1 MEIKEEK
8 KKSARGGSRIGAG
21 RKPRADAEKLVQRP
35 IRLYPNEWEQLEKLG
50 SALNLSA
57 LQAAAEILRRHLQRR

>member
-1 MEIKEEK
+1 MENKD
-8 KKSARGGSRIGAG
+8 KKSTRGGFRQGAG